1 MSTNGYENCV
11 RGTFY
16 GFTDSQNNEFH
27 PGDIFNLQWGAVD
40 GGKTP
45 LNISLGRVG
54 GTLTDQIVGA
64 LAQSI
69 AFFSSCSMRSNIQ
82 RFLAG
87 ASFTTTSSL
96 YRLVV
101 NETANCT
108 LEQYSWAI
116 PSDFNTTDPR
126 YQIGLFDAT
135 AKLGTSGVALYG
147 WIAWSP
153 SFYVRD
159 KSTTTTSTSATS
171 TSATALLTGTG
182 EPAPPTSTPTS
193 TSTSSSNS
201 SKIGIGVGVGV
212 GGAAVILLLLLA
224 FYFFRR
230 RRRANAN
237 PQEGASA
244 RVLEPSM
251 HAAEVAELQAVEL
264 PGGKKQHQNALYEM
278 QA

>member
-1 MSTNGYENCV
+1 MSTNGFENCV
-11 RGTFY
+11 SGTFY
-16 GFTDSQNNEFH
+16 GFTNSQNNEFH
-27 PGDIFNLQWGAVD
+27 PGDTFNLQWGAID
-40 GGKTP
+40 DGKTA

-54 GTLTDQIVGA
+54 GTLIDQIAV
-64 LAQSI
+64 
-69 AFFSSCSMRSNIQ
+69 
-82 RFLAG
+82 G

-126 YQIGLFDAT
+126 YQIGLFNAS
-135 AKLGTSGVALYG
+135 AKLSTAGIPLYG

-153 SFYVRD
+153 FFYVRD
-159 KSTTTTSTSATS
+159 KSTTTTSPTATGTS
-171 TSATALLTGTG
+171 TTALLTGTG
-182 EPAPPTSTPTS
+182 EPAPSGAAATPTS
-193 TSTSSSNS
+193 TSTSSSDS

-212 GGAAVILLLLLA
+212 GGAAVLLLLLLA
-224 FYFFRR
+224 VYFFRR
-230 RRRANAN
+230 RRRAN

-244 RVLEPSM
+244 GVPDTPSM
-251 HAAEVAELQAVEL
+251 TAAELPAVEL
-264 PGGKKQHQNALYEM
+264 PGSKKQQQNALHEM